1 VPGAERRESP
11 AAARPIHF
19 GTSGWRGILGDEIT
33 EARVGV
39 AAAAVADWLRA
50 TRARGPVVVVHDRR
64 FGGARLVR
72 RAAGVL
78 EARGHRTLRAGG
90 AVATPL
96 AARAVLRE
104 GAAAALVFTASHN
117 PPAHHGLKILDHR
130 GASAPVTATRYLE
143 RAAVARL
150 GAPPPPAR
158 GPRGATRD
166 LRTPYLAELG
176 ALLRREIFAGA
187 RLALAYD
194 AMHGAGAGV
203 VDVAL
208 ERLGVEVR
216 RLRLDGDWGFGGCP
230 PDPRPERLGSLR
242 AQVRRRRR
250 LTLGLATDGD
260 ADRYAVLDAGGRVLS
275 ESRALAVLVDHLAR
289 TGRVRRGVAL
299 STATGSLVERVARSH
314 GLAVERHPIGFK
326 HLGDALA
333 AGRVDAAGEESGGF
347 ALACFGREKDGIL
360 AACLL
365 AEAAAEIPLTARVR
379 ALERRHGP
387 CAYGR
392 VALAASPGSRDALE
406 RLRRA
411 PPRRVDGSRVRS
423 VDTAEGL
430 RLALDDGFLMLRA
443 SGTEAVVRVYAE
455 APHAGSLRRRL
466 RLGRGWL
473 DAAGARRVDVSPPK
487 G

>member
-1 VPGAERRESP
+1 VPGAQRGGSP
-11 AAARPIHF
+11 GAARPIRF

-33 EARVGV
+33 EARAAVV
-39 AAAAVADWLRA
+39 AAAVADWLRT
-50 TRARGPVVVVHDRR
+50 TRTTGPVVVVHDRR

-78 EARGHRTLRAGG
+78 EGQGHRTLRARG
-90 AVATPL
+90 AVATPV

-117 PPAHHGLKILDHR
+117 PPAHHGLKVLDRR
-130 GASAPVTATRYLE
+130 GASAPVAATGCIE
-143 RAAVARL
+143 RAAASRL
-150 GAPPPPAR
+150 GTPPPAALR
-158 GPRGATRD
+158 LRGAARD

-176 ALLRREIFAGA
+176 ALLRREAFGDAG
-187 RLALAYD
+187 LALAYD
-194 AMHGAGAGV
+194 AMHGAGAGL
-203 VDVAL
+203 VDAAL
-208 ERLGVEVR
+208 ERLGVEVHG
-216 RLRLDGDWGFGGCP
+216 LRLDGDWGFGGCP
-230 PDPRPERLGSLR
+230 PDPRPERLAALCAR
-242 AQVRRRRR
+242 VRRERR
-250 LTLGLATDGD
+250 LALGLATDGD
-260 ADRYAVLDAGGRVLS
+260 ADRYAVLDAAGRVLS

-314 GLAVERHPIGFK
+314 GLEVERHPIGFK

-347 ALACFGREKDGIL
+347 ALACFGHEKDGIL

-365 AEAAAEIPLTARVR
+365 AEAAAEMPLAARVR

-392 VALAASPGSRDALE
+392 VALAASPGSREALE

-423 VDTAEGL
+423 VDTVEGL
-430 RLALDDGFLMLRA
+430 RLAFDDGFLMLRA

-455 APHAGSLRRRL
+455 APDAGELRRRL

>member
-1 VPGAERRESP
+1 MVERRESP
-11 AAARPIHF
+11 GSGGPIRF
-19 GTSGWRGILGDEIT
+19 GTSGWRGVLGDEIT
-33 EARVGV
+33 EPRVAV

-50 TRARGPVVVVHDRR
+50 TRASGPVVVVHDRR

-72 RAAGVL
+72 CAAGVL
-78 EARGHRTLRAGG
+78 EARGHRTLRARG
-90 AVATPL
+90 AVATPV

-104 GAAAALVFTASHN
+104 GAAAALIFTASHN
-117 PPAHHGLKILDHR
+117 PPAHHGLKVLDHR
-130 GASAPVTATRYLE
+130 GASAPVAVTHRIE
-143 RAAVARL
+143 RAAAAHL
-150 GAPPPPAR
+150 GAPPPPSH
-158 GPRGATRD
+158 GLRGAGRD

-176 ALLRREIFAGA
+176 ALLRREAFAGKG
-187 RLALAYD
+187 LALAYD
-194 AMHGAGAGV
+194 AMHGAGAGL
-203 VDVAL
+203 VDGAL
-208 ERLGVEVR
+208 EVQGVEVHA
-216 RLRLDGDWGFGGCP
+216 LHLDGDWGFGGCP
-230 PDPRPERLGSLR
+230 PDPRPERLGALR
-242 AQVRRRRR
+242 ARVRGGRR
-250 LTLGLATDGD
+250 LALGLATDGD
-260 ADRYAVLDAGGRVLS
+260 ADRYAVVDAGGRVLS
-275 ESRALAVLVDHLAR
+275 ESRALAVLVDHLAH

-347 ALACFGREKDGIL
+347 ALACFGHEKDGIL

-365 AEAAAEIPLTARVR
+365 AEAAAEVPLATRVR
-379 ALERRHGP
+379 ALERRHGRRA
-387 CAYGR
+387 CGR
-392 VALAASPGSRDALE
+392 VARVASPGSREALE

-411 PPRRVDGSRVRS
+411 PPRRADGSPVRS

-430 RLALDDGFLMLRA
+430 RLALDDGFLMLRV

-455 APHAGSLRRRL
+455 APGARDLARRL

-473 DAAGARRVDVSPPK
+473 DAAEPRRVDVSPPK